1 MQRKS
6 ENISINFN
14 AIPKKFVNRLLIYVV
29 FPVYAYIIF
38 IKILL
43 FQSKSL
49 LFWRLIE
56 IVTISSKCLLAFSPS
71 LLELLTHPEFIPTKW
86 QPLVEIQFNAPKL
99 SVGSTILSF
108 GTILNAAIIFTK
120 ALNIVSGTKNILPEK
135 QMLIQSFFFNSNNS
149 SEARALWIISMK

>member
-1 MQRKS
+1 M
-6 ENISINFN
+6 
-14 AIPKKFVNRLLIYVV
+14 
-29 FPVYAYIIF
+29 
-38 IKILL
+38 
-43 FQSKSL
+43 
-49 LFWRLIE
+49 
-56 IVTISSKCLLAFSPS
+56 TISSKCLLAFSPS

-149 SEARALWIISMK
+149 SEARAL